1 MIEKAINKILELAD
15 VAQFEIAGRKYT
27 SKGIV
32 PVKEPM
38 PVVLEVHT
46 LSGLVDY
53 LSKDID
59 HLAKSKLFIH
69 VCSPVKVGLRADFMD
84 GFCERG
90 EYIAANFEPPQIRC
104 GSYNSLEDFIIS
116 LQAFF
121 VPTETSRAILAIIGN
136 LRDENITDF
145 ADDGITQ
152 AVTAKKGLSM
162 RALVPVP
169 NPVRLKPYRT
179 FPEID
184 QPESLFVFRM
194 RKQEGDAPACGL
206 WEADNKQWKIEAV
219 KGIAAWL
226 QDKLPEIPIIA

>member
-1 MIEKAINKILELAD
+1 MIEKAISKILELAN
-15 VAQFEIAGRKYT
+15 VEQFLIAGRKYT
-27 SKGIV
+27 SKSIV
-32 PVKEPM
+32 PVKEPL
-38 PVVLEVHT
+38 PAVLEVHT

-53 LSKDID
+53 LSKDVD
-59 HLAKSKLFIH
+59 KLDKTKLFIH
-69 VCSPVKVGLRADFMD
+69 VCSPVKVDLRAHFKD
-84 GFCERG
+84 GFCERA
-90 EYIAANFEPPQIRC
+90 EYIAATFEPPNIQC
-104 GSYNSLEDFIIS
+104 GQYANLESFIIG

-121 VPTETSRAILAIIGN
+121 VPTDTSRAILAIIGN

-152 AVTAKKGLSM
+152 AVTAKKGVSM
-162 RALVPVP
+162 RATVPVP

-194 RKQEGDAPACGL
+194 KKQEGDAPMCGL